1 MKLNHQRV
9 LITGGAVRVGAALA
23 RGFAAAGAHV
33 VVHCRNSRAEAET
46 LVREL
51 PGGGHQVV
59 TADLARP
66 DAADAI
72 FDRIGEPVTILVNNA
87 SCYRRERDVLNAAAE
102 RDYFDVNYFA
112 PLALI
117 RRFAAQSGVPAGAVV
132 NLLDQEIGRT
142 APRGGAYIHSRRA
155 LADATLELAKALAPR
170 IRVNA
175 VAPGP
180 VLPPVWLPES
190 RMAKTLPEVP
200 LGRQVALDDLVSAV
214 LFLAANDSITGD
226 ILFVDGGQHLN

>member
-1 MKLNHQRV
+1 MELNQQRV

-23 RGFAAAGAHV
+23 RGFAAAGARV
-33 VVHCRNSRAEAET
+33 VVHCRNSCAEAAA

-59 TADLARP
+59 TADLALP
-66 DAADAI
+66 GAADAI
-72 FDRIGEPVTILVNNA
+72 FDRLGEPVTILVNNA
-87 SCYRRERDVLNAAAE
+87 SCYRRERDVLSTADE

-117 RRFAAQSGVPAGAVV
+117 RRFAAQPGVPAGAVV
-132 NLLDQEIGRT
+132 NLLDQEIGRA

-200 LGRQVALDDLVSAV
+200 LGRQVALDDLVSAI